1 MLRPAGERP
10 AGVVLRRR
18 VSEGAALALRLCDD
32 DWLASSSS
40 SSFAGDELAR
50 RVLASTAGNIIRVS
64 WNESETIRN
73 NPKQFRNDSKRF
85 ETHLGSTGLAAV
97 CANRERNLSLRCQ
110 IFPLPVLPLPVSKPS

>member
-1 MLRPAGERP
+1 VLRPAGERP

-73 NPKQFRNDSKRF
+73 NPKQFRNDSKR
-85 ETHLGSTGLAAV
+85 TWAAPGSLP
-97 CANRERNLSLRCQ
+97 CARIASGTCRCDVRFFRYRFCRYRFQNPRN
-110 IFPLPVLPLPVSKPS
+110 